1 VCNSCTIPATRGQQ
15 LFERPEK
22 DVSKVSGFLNVI
34 HSPCGKSLCTRAR
47 VLASLRSAAV
57 LGVEALPVI
66 VEVDVSFGLPVFTMV
81 GLPDTSVRE
90 SRDRVRTAIRNSGF
104 QFPGHRITVNLAPA
118 DIRKAGASYDLPIAL
133 GVLAASGVVEPRLLD
148 GIVLLGELSLDG
160 AIQPIRG
167 VLPVA
172 VAAKR
177 EGKAAIL
184 LPRANAAEAGVVE
197 GLKVL
202 PVDSLVEAVEVL
214 NRGAGLKREAGLK
227 GEAGL
232 KREAGLKA
240 STTDDSAAATSSYVV
255 PTFRSAAGPPPPSDP
270 QPDFADVIGQT
281 MAKRALEIAAAG
293 GHNLLFIGAPGGGK
307 TMMARRLAGI
317 LPALEFDE
325 ALDCTSV
332 HSVAGTLPPGTA
344 LMHHRPFRAPHHT
357 ISEVAMVGGG
367 SIPRPGEISLAHNGV
382 LFLDELPEFDRR
394 VLEALRQPLEEGR
407 VTIAR
412 AARTSSFPAR
422 FIFVAAMNPCPC
434 GFLGDRRRAC
444 RCTDP
449 QVQRYAGRISGPLRD
464 RIDLVVH
471 VPAIGTSAL
480 EGGAANG
487 DASAVIRARVVD
499 ARARQRARFGEA
511 SQKLNRQLDGGE
523 LSEHCRL
530 DARSTHMLEAAIQKF
545 CVSARGCARVLRVSR
560 TIADLAD
567 CPSIGTDHVAEA
579 LQYRFSEELP
589 R

>member
-1 VCNSCTIPATRGQQ
+1 MAV
-15 LFERPEK
+15 
-22 DVSKVSGFLNVI
+22 
-34 HSPCGKSLCTRAR
+34 

-66 VEVDVSFGLPVFTMV
+66 VEVDVSHGMPVFTMV

-104 QFPGHRITVNLAPA
+104 EFPGHRITVNLAPA

-133 GVLAASGVVEPRLLD
+133 GVLAASGVIEPRLID
-148 GIVLLGELSLDG
+148 GVVLLGELSLDG
-160 AIQPIRG
+160 TIQPIRG

-172 VAAKR
+172 VAARR
-177 EGKAAIL
+177 EGKVAIL
-184 LPRANAAEAGVVE
+184 LPRANAPEAYVVD

-202 PVDSLVEAVEVL
+202 PVDSLVEAVTAL
-214 NRGAGLKREAGLK
+214 NGAAG
-227 GEAGL
+227 
-232 KREAGLKA
+232 RNDWAGLKA
-240 STTDDSAAATSSYVV
+240 STTTGGASGIL
-255 PTFRSAAGPPPPSDP
+255 PTVRSASPEESE
-270 QPDFADVIGQT
+270 PDFAEVIGQS

-293 GHNLLFIGAPGGGK
+293 GHNVMLIGAPGGGK

-317 LPALEFDE
+317 LPPLEFDE

-332 HSVAGTLPPGTA
+332 HSVAGTLPPGMA

-412 AARTSSFPAR
+412 SARTSSFPAR
-422 FIFVAAMNPCPC
+422 FMLVAAMNPCPC

-444 RCTDP
+444 RCSDP
-449 QVQRYAGRISGPLRD
+449 QIQRYASRISGPLRD
-464 RIDLVVH
+464 RIDLVVE
-471 VPAIGTSAL
+471 VPAIGSGVRHDRSAHDC
-480 EGGAANG
+480 ET
-487 DASAVIRARVVD
+487 SAVIRARIVE
-499 ARARQRARFGEA
+499 ARQRQQVRFGSA
-511 SQKLNRQLDGGE
+511 SQRLNRQLEGSE
-523 LSEHCRL
+523 LNDCCRL
-530 DARSTHMLEAAIQKF
+530 DARASNVLEAAIQKF
-545 CVSARGCARVLRVSR
+545 CLSARGCDRVRRVSR
-560 TIADLAD
+560 TIADL
-567 CPSIGTDHVAEA
+567 
-579 LQYRFSEELP
+579 Q
-589 R
+589 

>member
-1 VCNSCTIPATRGQQ
+1 
-15 LFERPEK
+15 
-22 DVSKVSGFLNVI
+22 
-34 HSPCGKSLCTRAR
+34 
-47 VLASLRSAAV
+47 VLSSLRSAAV

-81 GLPDTSVRE
+81 GLPDASVRE

-104 QFPGHRITVNLAPA
+104 EFPGHRITVNLGPA

-133 GVLAASGVVEPRLLD
+133 GVLAASGVIEPRLV
-148 GIVLLGELSLDG
+148 GGVVLLGELSLDG
-160 AIQPIRG
+160 TIQPIRG

-172 VAAKR
+172 VAARR
-177 EGKAAIL
+177 EGKVAIL
-184 LPRANAAEAGVVE
+184 LPRANAPEASVVE

-202 PVDSLVEAVEVL
+202 AVDSLVEAVAAL
-214 NRGAGLKREAGLK
+214 NSGAGLQGGAGP
-227 GEAGL
+227 
-232 KREAGLKA
+232 KA
-240 STTDDSAAATSSYVV
+240 STATVAVV
-255 PTFRSAAGPPPPSDP
+255 PTLRPAHSPTTNGDP
-270 QPDFADVIGQT
+270 EPDFAEVIGQS

-293 GHNLLFIGAPGGGK
+293 GHNVLLIGAPGGGK
-307 TMMARRLAGI
+307 TMMARRLAGV
-317 LPALEFDE
+317 LPALDFDE

-412 AARTSSFPAR
+412 SARTSAFPAR
-422 FIFVAAMNPCPC
+422 FMLVAAMNPCPC

-444 RCTDP
+444 RCSDP
-449 QVQRYAGRISGPLRD
+449 QIQRYANRISGPLRD
-464 RIDLVVH
+464 RIDLVVE
-471 VPAIGTSAL
+471 VPAIGSSIRDDGTVNDRDTSA
-480 EGGAANG
+480 A
-487 DASAVIRARVVD
+487 IRARVVE
-499 ARARQRARFGEA
+499 ARTRQQVRFGDA
-511 SQKLNRQLDGGE
+511 SQRLNRQLEGGE
-523 LSEHCRL
+523 LNEYCRL
-530 DARSTHMLEAAIQKF
+530 DARSTHVLEAAIQKF
-545 CVSARGCARVLRVSR
+545 CLSARGCDRVLRVSR

-567 CPSIGTDHVAEA
+567 SQSISLEHVAEA
-579 LQYRFSEELP
+579 LQYRFSESSPGLRHP
-589 R
+589 

>member
-1 VCNSCTIPATRGQQ
+1 
-15 LFERPEK
+15 
-22 DVSKVSGFLNVI
+22 
-34 HSPCGKSLCTRAR
+34 

-57 LGVEALPVI
+57 LGVEAIAVI

-81 GLPDTSVRE
+81 GLPDASVRE

-104 QFPGHRITVNLAPA
+104 EFPGHRITVNLAPA

-133 GVLAASGVVEPRLLD
+133 GVLAASGVLEPRLVD
-148 GIVLLGELSLDG
+148 GVVLLGELSLDG
-160 AIQPIRG
+160 TIQPIRG

-184 LPRANAAEAGVVE
+184 LPRANAPEASVVE

-202 PVDSLVEAVEVL
+202 PVDSLVEAVEAL
-214 NRGAGLKREAGLK
+214 NAGAGLE
-227 GEAGL
+227 
-232 KREAGLKA
+232 A
-240 STTDDSAAATSSYVV
+240 STTNGPPTNGPASSVVV
-255 PTFRSAAGPPPPSDP
+255 PTFRSASPRSASPGDP
-270 QPDFADVIGQT
+270 EPDFADVIGQS

-293 GHNLLFIGAPGGGK
+293 GHNVLLVGAPGGGK

-317 LPALEFDE
+317 LPALDFDE

-344 LMHHRPFRAPHHT
+344 LMRHRPFRAPHHT

-412 AARTSSFPAR
+412 SARISSFPAR
-422 FIFVAAMNPCPC
+422 FMLVAAMNPCPC
-434 GFLGDRRRAC
+434 GFLGDQRRAC
-444 RCTDP
+444 RCSDP
-449 QVQRYAGRISGPLRD
+449 QIQRYASRISGPLRD
-464 RIDLVVH
+464 RIDLVVE
-471 VPAIGTSAL
+471 VPAIGSSVRNDRPASDSETSA
-480 EGGAANG
+480 A
-487 DASAVIRARVVD
+487 IRARVVD
-499 ARARQRARFGEA
+499 GRKRQQVRFGGT
-511 SQKLNRQLDGGE
+511 SQRLNRQLEGGE
-523 LSEHCRL
+523 LGEYCRL
-530 DARSTHMLEAAIQKF
+530 NTRSTHVLESAIQKF
-545 CVSARGCARVLRVSR
+545 CLSARGCDRVLRVSR

-567 CPSIGTDHVAEA
+567 STSIATEHVAEA
-579 LQYRFSEELP
+579 LQYRFSESSPGLRRP
-589 R
+589 

>member
-1 VCNSCTIPATRGQQ
+1 
-15 LFERPEK
+15 
-22 DVSKVSGFLNVI
+22 
-34 HSPCGKSLCTRAR
+34 

-81 GLPDTSVRE
+81 GLPDTSIRE

-104 QFPGHRITVNLAPA
+104 DFPGHRITVNLAPA

-133 GVLAASGVVEPRLLD
+133 GVLAASGVIEPRLVD
-148 GIVLLGELSLDG
+148 GVVLLGELSLDG
-160 AIQPIRG
+160 TIQPIRG

-177 EGKAAIL
+177 EGKKAIL
-184 LPRANAAEAGVVE
+184 LPRANAPEASVVE

-202 PVDSLVEAVEVL
+202 PVDSLVEAVEAL
-214 NRGAGLKREAGLK
+214 NGGAGL
-227 GEAGL
+227 
-232 KREAGLKA
+232 
-240 STTDDSAAATSSYVV
+240 SAAARPMPASCGETRHSLGEGGKA
-255 PTFRSAAGPPPPSDP
+255 SAPADP
-270 QPDFADVIGQT
+270 EPDFAEVIGQS

-293 GHNLLFIGAPGGGK
+293 GHNLLLIGAPGGGK

-317 LPALEFDE
+317 LPALDFDE

-332 HSVAGTLPPGTA
+332 HSVAGTLQPGTA
-344 LMHHRPFRAPHHT
+344 LMHRRPFRAPHHT

-412 AARTSSFPAR
+412 SARTSSFPAR
-422 FIFVAAMNPCPC
+422 FMLVAAMNPCPC

-444 RCTDP
+444 RCSDP
-449 QVQRYAGRISGPLRD
+449 QIERYASRISGPLRD
-464 RIDLVVH
+464 RIDLVVE
-471 VPAIGTSAL
+471 VPAIGSSVRNDRSTN
-480 EGGAANG
+480 ECEV
-487 DASAVIRARVVD
+487 SAVIRARVVE
-499 ARARQRARFGEA
+499 ARQRQQVRFGV
-511 SQKLNRQLDGGE
+511 SQRLNRQLEGSE
-523 LSEHCRL
+523 LTEHCRL
-530 DARSTHMLEAAIQKF
+530 DAPSTHVLDAAIQKF
-545 CVSARGCARVLRVSR
+545 CLSARGCDRVLRVSR

-567 CPSIGTDHVAEA
+567 SPCIATAHVAEA
-579 LQYRFSEELP
+579 LQYRLTESSPSL
-589 R
+589 RHS

>member
-1 VCNSCTIPATRGQQ
+1 MPG
-15 LFERPEK
+15 
-22 DVSKVSGFLNVI
+22 
-34 HSPCGKSLCTRAR
+34 

-66 VEVDVSFGLPVFTMV
+66 VEVDVSFGMPVFTMV

-104 QFPGHRITVNLAPA
+104 EFPGHRITVNLAPA

-133 GVLAASGVVEPRLLD
+133 GVLAASGLIEPRLLE
-148 GIVLLGELSLDG
+148 GVVLLGELSLDG

-177 EGKAAIL
+177 EGKMAIL
-184 LPRANAAEAGVVE
+184 LPRANAPEASVVD
-197 GLKVL
+197 GLTVL

-214 NRGAGLKREAGLK
+214 NAGFKDVSPVTGRAQLKL
-227 GEAGL
+227 
-232 KREAGLKA
+232 
-240 STTDDSAAATSSYVV
+240 S
-255 PTFRSAAGPPPPSDP
+255 PTIAETSDP
-270 QPDFADVIGQT
+270 QPDFSDVIGQT

-293 GHNLLFIGAPGGGK
+293 GHNVLLIGAPGGGK

-317 LPALEFDE
+317 LPPLEFDE

-357 ISEVAMVGGG
+357 ISEVAMIGGG

-407 VTIAR
+407 VTVAR

-422 FIFVAAMNPCPC
+422 FMFVAAMNPCPC

-444 RCTDP
+444 RCSDP
-449 QVQRYAGRISGPLRD
+449 QIQRYASRISGPLRD
-464 RIDLVVH
+464 RIDLVVE
-471 VPAIGTSAL
+471 VPAIGTSARDD
-480 EGGAANG
+480 AA
-487 DASAVIRARVVD
+487 ASGREPSAAIRARVVD
-499 ARARQRARFGEA
+499 ARTRQHARFGEA
-511 SQKLNRQLDGGE
+511 SQKLNRQLEGGD
-523 LSEHCRL
+523 LSDHCRL
-530 DARSTHMLEAAIQKF
+530 DERSTHMLEAAIQKF
-545 CVSARGCARVLRVSR
+545 CLSARGCDRVLRVSR
-560 TIADLAD
+560 TIADLAH
-567 CPSIGTDHVAEA
+567 CSALAAEHVAEA
-579 LQYRFSEELP
+579 LQYRFSESSP
-589 R
+589 AVRQP

>member
-1 VCNSCTIPATRGQQ
+1 M
-15 LFERPEK
+15 
-22 DVSKVSGFLNVI
+22 
-34 HSPCGKSLCTRAR
+34 
-47 VLASLRSAAV
+47 LASLRSAAV

-66 VEVDVSFGLPVFTMV
+66 VEVDVSHGMPVFTMV

-104 QFPGHRITVNLAPA
+104 EFPGHRITVNLAPA

-133 GVLAASGVVEPRLLD
+133 GVLAASGVIEPRLLD
-148 GIVLLGELSLDG
+148 GVVLLGELSLDG

-177 EGKAAIL
+177 EGKVAIL
-184 LPRANAAEAGVVE
+184 LPRANAAEASVVD
-197 GLKVL
+197 GLAVL

-214 NRGAGLKREAGLK
+214 N
-227 GEAGL
+227 
-232 KREAGLKA
+232 AGLKA
-240 STTDDSAAATSSYVV
+240 SSTSASVVV
-255 PTFRSAAGPPPPSDP
+255 PTFRSAVPSDP

-293 GHNLLFIGAPGGGK
+293 GHNVLLIGAPGGGK

-317 LPALEFDE
+317 LPPLEFDE

-332 HSVAGTLPPGTA
+332 HSVAGTLPHGTA

-407 VTIAR
+407 VTVAR

-422 FIFVAAMNPCPC
+422 FMFVAAMNPCPC

-444 RCTDP
+444 RCSEP
-449 QVQRYAGRISGPLRD
+449 QIQRYASRISGPLRD
-464 RIDLVVH
+464 RIDLVVE
-471 VPAIGTSAL
+471 VPAIGTSVREDVA
-480 EGGAANG
+480 GGEREPSAA
-487 DASAVIRARVVD
+487 IRARVVD
-499 ARARQRARFGEA
+499 ARTRQHARFHQAGR
-511 SQKLNRQLDGGE
+511 KLNRQLEGAD
-523 LSEHCRL
+523 LHDHCRL
-530 DARSTHMLEAAIQKF
+530 DARSTHTLEGAIQKF
-545 CVSARGCARVLRVSR
+545 CLSARGCDRVLRVSR
-560 TIADLAD
+560 TIADLAQ
-567 CPSIGTDHVAEA
+567 SSRLAADHVAEA
-579 LQYRFSEELP
+579 LQYRFSESSP
-589 R
+589 AFRHP